1 MATSS
6 STRILDY
13 LGSKPNLA
21 GCGLAL
27 VALLVTTMTGLG
39 GALWPILVVLVYI
52 IGMALGRLA
61 ETHMQGGGPHTP
73 AAPKPRR
80 AAK

>member
-1 MATSS
+1 
-6 STRILDY
+6 
-13 LGSKPNLA
+13 
-21 GCGLAL
+21 

-61 ETHMQGGGPHTP
+61 ESHTQGGGPHTP

-80 AAK
+80 AAR